1 MVLERVQSR
10 ISTMIRGLEHFLC
23 GDRLRDLW
31 LFSLE
36 KAMGE
41 LAVAFKYLKRTY
53 RKAEEGLFIR
63 ACSDMMRANG
73 FK

>member
-1 MVLERVQSR
+1 
-10 ISTMIRGLEHFLC
+10 MIRGLEHFLC

-63 ACSDMMRANG
+63 ACSGKWEVGKGEMALNWKRLDLD
-73 FK
+73 